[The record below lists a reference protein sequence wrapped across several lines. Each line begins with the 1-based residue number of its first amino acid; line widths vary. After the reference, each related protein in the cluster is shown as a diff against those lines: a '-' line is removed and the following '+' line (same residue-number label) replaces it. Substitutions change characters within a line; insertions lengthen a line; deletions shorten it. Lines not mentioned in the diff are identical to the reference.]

1 VIQVNDMVDKL
12 LKDRVALITG
22 AGRGIGFGI
31 AETFGREGAQVVI
44 GELVEE
50 RGQEAAEKLNA
61 RGYLASAYSL
71 DVTRTESCARV
82 VDQVLG
88 SYGRID
94 ILVNNAGLFLL
105 HKSEEIPEDQWRLQ
119 VDVMLNGAF
128 FMTQAVAREAMIP
141 QRSGVVVNI
150 ASIGG
155 MGGWPMRSA
164 YNAAKAGLIVL
175 TEVLATEWAQYN
187 IRLNC
192 VSPSVTRTDMMEGM
206 IKQGAVTLEKYNNR
220 TPIGRV
226 AEVSEI
232 AEAVLFLASDRA
244 SFITGENLRVD
255 GGWVPYGN
263 LNALGFPEEG

>member
-1 VIQVNDMVDKL
+1 MADL
-12 LKDRVALITG
+12 LKDQVAIITG

-31 AETFGREGAQVVI
+31 AEAFGREGARVVI
-44 GELVEE
+44 AELVEE
-50 RGQEAAEKLNA
+50 RGREAAERLSALGYHA
-61 RGYLASAYSL
+61 RAYPL
-71 DVTRTESCARV
+71 DVTKTESCAQV

-88 SYGRID
+88 EYGRID
-94 ILVNNAGLFLL
+94 VLVNNAGLFIL
-105 HKSEEIPEDQWRLQ
+105 HKSEEIPEDVWRLQ

-128 FMTQAVAREAMIP
+128 FMTQAVARGAMIP
-141 QRSGVVVNI
+141 QRSGVVVSI

-192 VSPSVTRTDMMEGM
+192 VSPSVTRTDMMDSM
-206 IKQGAVTLEKYNNR
+206 IKSGNVTLEKYNNR
-220 TPIGRV
+220 TPLGRV

-232 AEAVLFLASDRA
+232 ADAVLFLASDRA

-263 LNALGFPEEG
+263 LQALGFPEEG